1 MSGPTLELS
10 QVSKVYLSG
19 AARVVAVNHASAAFH
34 AATVTAIMGPSGS
47 GKTTLLSML
56 GLILRPSDGRVHLLG
71 RDVTACDERS
81 LPGLRREH
89 IGFIFQS
96 FNLFAALTALENV
109 LVPLQLKKIAKAEA
123 PARARQALER
133 VGLAART
140 DFHPRDLSGGEKQR
154 VSIARAVAAEAP
166 VILADE
172 PTANLDSR
180 TGRQIIDLLAELARD
195 QGRTVVVVSHD
206 LRLQDHVD
214 RILWMEDGV
223 LQEGKHVP
231 MTEPGVSP

>member
-1 MSGPTLELS
+1 MSTPTLELCEA
-10 QVSKVYLSG
+10 SKVYRSG
-19 AARVVAVNHASAAFH
+19 SSKVVAVNQASAAFH
-34 AATVTAIMGPSGS
+34 AGTVTAIMGPSGS

-56 GLILRPSDGRVHLLG
+56 GLILRPTSGRVHLLG
-71 RDVTACDERS
+71 QDVTACDEQT
-81 LPGLRREH
+81 LPGLRRQQ

-109 LVPLQLKKIAKAEA
+109 LIPLQLKKVPKSEA
-123 PARARQALER
+123 PDRALTALAR
-133 VGLAART
+133 VGLSDRA

-180 TGRQIIDLLAELARD
+180 TGRQIIDLLAELAKEH
-195 QGRTVVVVSHD
+195 GRTVVVVSHD

-223 LQEGKHVP
+223 LHEQQP
-231 MTEPGVSP
+231 A